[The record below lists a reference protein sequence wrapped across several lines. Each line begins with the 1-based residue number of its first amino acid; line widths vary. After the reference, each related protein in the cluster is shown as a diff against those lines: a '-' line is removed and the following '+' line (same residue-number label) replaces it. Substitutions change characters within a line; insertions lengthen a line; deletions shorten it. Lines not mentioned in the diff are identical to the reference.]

1 MPTQCGLGGDLDR
14 VNGLREL
21 YQSPLAGQAG
31 QGPQSPAVR
40 VHRGCPRSSPRPLVD
55 AAQHSGLWWCDHPTH
70 GGPDQPFTKWKDT
83 AMERT
88 ASRYPEPTASTQADT
103 EATQLGASV
112 SFIRAVTGRP
122 ACSSATARRLD
133 WVPDREWADVPEEIA
148 AICSSCPLQ
157 KACLRWAT
165 DHDEPGYWGGT
176 TRAQRAAGIT
186 LESLEQVRAQRRVEE
201 AAKCLHSEAE
211 GPSMEWYR
219 RGCPCRGCKAAN
231 AARAARYKRARQAR
245 HQLSVAS

>member
-1 MPTQCGLGGDLDR
+1 MGRPPTAERLNFGPIKR
-14 VNGLREL
+14 
-21 YQSPLAGQAG
+21 SAGFG
-31 QGPQSPAVR
+31 RLLEPAA
-40 VHRGCPRSSPRPLVD
+40 SSRPF
-55 AAQHSGLWWCDHPTH
+55 ATSGSTEPFVKVPPTTH
-70 GGPDQPFTKWKDT
+70 GGRTAAFGSMVGLSTDDGGSDQPFTKWKDT